1 MMAPQ
6 IIGVIA
12 RFFRHVVVAHR
23 ARPTPSHGERGRYW
37 RAVESPHVRRSPK
50 AAPSR
55 VIAGSLCVSRGYA
68 EISGVAARITHGELV
83 WWIEAMREMTMQHAP
98 RWVAVGTILGSM
110 GLFGVACALPALD
123 FRAVLATG
131 VPTPAS
137 ALVPQ
142 PWPGFALLLLGWA
155 GLLSLE
161 VAWFANPLLA
171 LAWLA
176 LGFRR
181 WRVAFALAAVA
192 LLFAADLL
200 LGRTITVIGD
210 TATTAMF
217 VDRVRPGCYLWVAS
231 IVVVAF
237 GAAFG
242 WVLTRR
248 RVPVALTG
256 SEGQMSQVAESV

>member
-1 MMAPQ
+1 
-6 IIGVIA
+6 
-12 RFFRHVVVAHR
+12 
-23 ARPTPSHGERGRYW
+23 
-37 RAVESPHVRRSPK
+37 
-50 AAPSR
+50 
-55 VIAGSLCVSRGYA
+55 
-68 EISGVAARITHGELV
+68 
-83 WWIEAMREMTMQHAP
+83 MQHAP
-98 RWVAVGTILGSM
+98 KSVAVVTILGSM
-110 GLFGVACALPALD
+110 GFFGAACALPALD

-161 VAWFANPLLA
+161 VAWLANPLLALAWLANPLLA

-176 LGFRR
+176 LGLRR
-181 WRVAFALAAVA
+181 WRSALILSVVA
-192 LLFAADLL
+192 LLFAADLS

-210 TATTAMF
+210 TATTQMF

-231 IVVVAF
+231 IVVVAL
-237 GAAFG
+237 GAVVG

-248 RVPVALTG
+248 ASLGAEVAG
-256 SEGQMSQVAESV
+256 SELRLPQSTESA

>member
-1 MMAPQ
+1 
-6 IIGVIA
+6 
-12 RFFRHVVVAHR
+12 
-23 ARPTPSHGERGRYW
+23 
-37 RAVESPHVRRSPK
+37 
-50 AAPSR
+50 
-55 VIAGSLCVSRGYA
+55 
-68 EISGVAARITHGELV
+68 
-83 WWIEAMREMTMQHAP
+83 MQHAP
-98 RWVAVGTILGSM
+98 KSVAVVTILGSM
-110 GLFGVACALPALD
+110 GFFGAACALPALD

-161 VAWFANPLLA
+161 VAWLANPLLA

-176 LGFRR
+176 LGLRR
-181 WRVAFALAAVA
+181 WRSALILSVVA
-192 LLFAADLL
+192 LLFAADLS

-210 TATTAMF
+210 TATTQMF

-231 IVVVAF
+231 IVVVAL
-237 GAAFG
+237 GAVVG

-248 RVPVALTG
+248 ASLGAEVAG
-256 SEGQMSQVAESV
+256 SELRLPQSTESA